1 MSDIGEQK
9 FVEGTGTAL
18 LFRGAFAILFAILV
32 VLWPSV
38 TVLALVFLFGF
49 YAVVDGIANI
59 VHYFSDRP
67 RRSAWTLAGGI
78 VSVLAGVVAFVW
90 PGMTALSLTLVIG
103 AWAVALGVTQI
114 ALSLEAKKT
123 LKSWWMWLAGG
134 VVSVLFGIYV
144 LVLPGAGILSL
155 LGLLAAFA
163 FLAGVLLLAA
173 GFQLRGFG
181 AESAAEHRGARP
193 STP

>member
-1 MSDIGEQK
+1 MSDIVEQK
-9 FVEGTGTAL
+9 AFEGTGTAL
-18 LFRGAFAILFAILV
+18 IFRGALAILFAV
-32 VLWPSV
+32 VVVVWPSN
-38 TVLALVFLFGF
+38 TALALVFLFGF
-49 YAVVDGIANI
+49 YAVVDGIVNI

-67 RRSAWTLAGGI
+67 HRSAWTLVGGV

-103 AWAVALGVTQI
+103 AWALALGVTQI
-114 ALSLEAKKT
+114 ALSIEAKKT
-123 LKSWWMWLAGG
+123 LKSWWMWLASG
-134 VVSVLFGIYV
+134 VVTAVFGLYV

-181 AESAAEHRGARP
+181 AERAAGHRGHRP